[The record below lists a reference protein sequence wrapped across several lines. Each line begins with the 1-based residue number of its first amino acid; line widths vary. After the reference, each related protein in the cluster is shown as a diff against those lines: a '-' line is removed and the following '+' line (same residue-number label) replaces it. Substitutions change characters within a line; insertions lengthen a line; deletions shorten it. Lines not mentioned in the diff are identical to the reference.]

1 MSSTLSS
8 LLLGKSKDLDN
19 ELDSLFKSA
28 PKPIA
33 IPSNKPVVS
42 NAPPGKD
49 TRTRKRKTDDAE
61 RPPSA
66 KRAKAASSAEGNASR
81 GKKAAL
87 QEDEDKDAAQ
97 VEEQYLAS
105 SVKGKS
111 KAAVARG
118 SEDEEKDGEDD
129 TLVHESLRSEK
140 GKKSSGKAKQ
150 KVVPE
155 DETPE
160 QRDKR
165 TIFVGNLP
173 LSVAQKRPLQK
184 QLQRHILSLVPTA
197 KIESVRFRSVPF
209 QAPTAKLPEDEGS
222 EKPKKPQPE
231 QFKPRKHDLERT
243 SAWRAQGGGD
253 KDEEEV
259 KKDDKTY
266 LTSNQ
271 KKKIAFINQDFH
283 NTADAVNAYIVFSHP
298 PDTSTRAANLPP
310 LPPTLD
316 PYEAAKLARL
326 IRVDRVGKIG
336 AKGASQSTEDDDA
349 QGDARPLQDA
359 DPKLSIFVGNLDF
372 ESKEEDLRV
381 FFEALLEAEKGKPPG
396 ESEKVM
402 VDRSVID
409 KPRTWV
415 THVRIV
421 RDKDTQLGKGF
432 AYVQFIDKD
441 CVDEVLAME
450 PVKVKFAKRK
460 LRVQRCK
467 SVPGTSLKIK
477 TAPPPSKKD
486 ASSSSQ
492 PRLPRPAPVEVPK
505 GDPRLGEKL
514 AGLSKEVRKEVKSKD
529 ADRVARRLAKK
540 KARMAIGSKPAG
552 APQGRD
558 RDRSRKVGA
567 GKSSINPG
575 KKMGKPRVR
584 SEKSMAKRN
593 GKKT

>member
-28 PKPIA
+28 RRRQRFCELK
-33 IPSNKPVVS
+33 
-42 NAPPGKD
+42 
-49 TRTRKRKTDDAE
+49 
-61 RPPSA
+61 
-66 KRAKAASSAEGNASR
+66 EGFKGGEE

-97 VEEQYLAS
+97 VEEQ
-105 SVKGKS
+105 
-111 KAAVARG
+111 ARQRLP
-118 SEDEEKDGEDD
+118 SPEERGRREGWEDD
-129 TLVHESLRSEK
+129 TLVHEALRSEK
-140 GKKSSGKAKQ
+140 ARSRLGRQNKRLCRRI
-150 KVVPE
+150 
-155 DETPE
+155 ETPE

-173 LSVAQKRPLQK
+173 LSVAQKRK
-184 QLQRHILSLVPTA
+184 ATQRHILSLVPTA
-197 KIESVRFRSVPF
+197 KSESVRFRRFPSRHLPPTPRRRRIGETQSPSQNIPSPGNTILSVPLLGEHREVETRMKRRSRRTTR
-209 QAPTAKLPEDEGS
+209 PTSLPTKEEDC
-222 EKPKKPQPE
+222 
-231 QFKPRKHDLERT
+231 
-243 SAWRAQGGGD
+243 
-253 KDEEEV
+253 V
-259 KKDDKTY
+259 
-266 LTSNQ
+266 
-271 KKKIAFINQDFH
+271 INQDFH

-298 PDTSTRAANLPP
+298 PDTPTRAANLPP

-316 PYEAAKLARL
+316 PYEAAKLAVETCNNTCLWRGL

-396 ESEKVM
+396 ESEKVT
-402 VDRSVID
+402 VNGSVID

-552 APQGRD
+552 ALQGRD

-584 SEKSMAKRN
+584 SEKEYGGSGME
-593 GKKT
+593 KKT